1 MRDIA
6 PQLREWQRQG
16 KRYALATLVKV
27 DRSAPKPPGA
37 VMAVAEDGTVLGSV
51 SGGCVESALHEEAD
65 AVLASGQ
72 PKTVS
77 YGISD
82 DEGFTIGLACGGQL
96 HLFVDAPKLP
106 DRLFEE
112 IEANRPLAMATI
124 VSGPAAGG
132 RLVLWPEAL
141 TSAPGNGPLPVTPD
155 SPASTGFGDEALR
168 SAVANDAADLLTRQA
183 STLKS
188 YPQGDVFIQTFALPA
203 EMYIFGAADFSA
215 ALASMGKFLGFH
227 VTVIDPRTVFATRER
242 FPAADEI
249 AIEWPDKFLAKA
261 PIGPST
267 AICVLTHDAKFD
279 VPALLQ
285 ALKTDAG
292 YIGAM
297 GAKRTNEER
306 FRKLREAGCT
316 EEQLARIK
324 APIGLDIGGRS
335 PEETAVSVAAQ
346 IIAWRSGKL

>member
-37 VMAVAEDGTVLGSV
+37 AMAVAEDGTVLGSV

-96 HLFVDAPKLP
+96 HLFVDAPELP

-112 IEANRPLAMATI
+112 IEANRPLAMAT
-124 VSGPAAGG
+124 VTTGSAAGQ
-132 RLVLWPEAL
+132 RLIMWPDNSVSVGGDPGSQGIAEAAFKQ
-141 TSAPGNGPLPVTPD
+141 SVIAD
-155 SPASTGFGDEALR
+155 
-168 SAVANDAADLLTRQA
+168 AVDLLTKQA
-183 STLKS
+183 SSLKS

-227 VTVIDPRTVFATRER
+227 VTVIDPRTVFATKER

-261 PIGPST
+261 PIGPGT

-279 VPALLQ
+279 VPALQQ

-306 FRKLREAGCT
+306 FRKLRDAGCT
-316 EEQLARIK
+316 LEQLARIR

-335 PEETAVSVAAQ
+335 PEETAVSIAAQ
-346 IIAWRSGKL
+346 IIAWRNGKL